1 MSLLG
6 GEEEE
11 EADEEEWERA
21 WEEVMGLEEKWGVK
35 EEKEG

>member
-21 WEEVMGLEEKWGVK
+21 WEEVMGLEEK
-35 EEKEG
+35 